1 MELFQFF
8 LKKTFRLH
16 CYIERDGNT
25 QNYDLLGDTKVQIMH
40 PFKKMILSKT
50 HQNVSAGLS
59 PIVFSE
65 FTSYTVVPGQT
76 QETSIYA
83 TFTINSGTHTFR
95 GRAISYGSGLTISTT
110 VIINGVT
117 GLNLDNATSTPQ
129 NSSASITLSTP
140 GTQEQLQCG

>member
-1 MELFQFF
+1 
-8 LKKTFRLH
+8 
-16 CYIERDGNT
+16 
-25 QNYDLLGDTKVQIMH
+25 MH

-140 GTQEQLQCG
+140 GTYTYFLRVQGSSGGSGSGAGSIDIFSVT